1 MTMHAAGRQ
10 PAKGENTV
18 GNGNDLPL
26 ITSLVPR
33 LSRMGSGGQD
43 IGGIYQKYCVES
55 WLRAGF
61 PVYSL
66 NTGDEIA
73 CLKHD
78 YLDVHFIEA
87 PRDGRAQ
94 VGRPLVFIADMVTAL
109 RDRGYAQC
117 GLINSDI
124 YLRPA
129 PSLID
134 VLRREIPG
142 SCVFGHRFDVARVGD
157 DSVTPYDVGFDFFFL
172 ETGAFDAVAFE
183 PFLQG
188 VPWWDYALPL
198 MQGMS
203 GRKLKR
209 LDTPLGYHLVHAQN
223 WDIKNWR
230 LYYEILR
237 RIIIK
242 MSFDAMDMDGLRK
255 IKGGEGLR
263 FLMGEGAFVS
273 SRIAPSHVPGDRFSE
288 NADGY
293 VAAFAYYC
301 LEVIATMSQSLRL
314 PSDAR
319 PGAGAADP
327 ALFRGSLAVPAAPD
341 LV

>member
-10 PAKGENTV
+10 PEKGENTV

-157 DSVTPYDVGFDFFFL
+157 AAGAVYWGGFDFFFL
-172 ETGAFDAVAFE
+172 ETASFDDETFA

-188 VPWWDYALPL
+188 VPWWDYGLPL
-198 MQGMS
+198 MQAIKGMD
-203 GRKLKR
+203 LKR
-209 LDTPLGYHLVHAQN
+209 LDTPLFCHLLHEQR
-223 WDIKNWR
+223 WDMTGWRDFYAVVRRMLTDLAIKAVGVPELNSM
-230 LYYEILR
+230 LDVKALR
-237 RIIIK
+237 H
-242 MSFDAMDMDGLRK
+242 L
-255 IKGGEGLR
+255 L
-263 FLMGEGAFVS
+263 GEGAFIAGHFS
-273 SRIAPSHVPGDRFSE
+273 SAYMTQESRDQYIT
-288 NADGY
+288 
-293 VAAFAYYC
+293 AFVFHC
-301 LEVIATMSQSLRL
+301 LDMISSMSSVLRL
-314 PSDAR
+314 PVDAEQ
-319 PGAGAADP
+319 AGI
-327 ALFRGSLAVPAAPD
+327 APD
-341 LV
+341 HQRHPTAFAHCAGG